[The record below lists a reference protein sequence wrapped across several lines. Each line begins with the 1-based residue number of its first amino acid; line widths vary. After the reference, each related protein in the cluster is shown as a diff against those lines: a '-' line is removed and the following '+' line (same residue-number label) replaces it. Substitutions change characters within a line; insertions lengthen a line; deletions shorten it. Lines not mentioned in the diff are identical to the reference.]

1 MTAASSSQT
10 PWHRSTLAIALVG
23 SVLLWAALP
32 PLAFGWL
39 GWVAPIPWL
48 LLITRDELPGR
59 RPYRALYVAG
69 LVFWLMTI
77 HWLRL
82 PHPAVYAGWIALSA
96 YLAFYLPVFVGL
108 SRVAVH
114 RLHVPLW
121 IAAPVVWTGL
131 ELARAYLLT
140 GFLMASLAHTQV
152 EWTQLIQISDLF
164 GEYGVDFV
172 VMLVAACVV
181 SAFDLKEAATQPA
194 LSNPQSV
201 RRLKFHPLQLMPAVV
216 VLAATLFYGHM
227 RLDEARTAKDESAQ
241 PIRIA
246 LIQGNSQADW
256 KQDAEKQQQ
265 IMEEYIGLSKRA
277 VDESKQ
283 TKDGGQP
290 LDLIV
295 WPETMYRNPLRE
307 FESGYKLPDDITE
320 TTDEIIAADRR
331 MLASLVKHLGTPML
345 VGIDRVR
352 FRNSGTDAN
361 QPSYDAYNCA
371 VLVDASG
378 EIVGT
383 YDKFHLVMFGE
394 YVPFAGWFPILNRL
408 SSLTGSV
415 LAGEGPVALCTGGVC
430 YAPSICY
437 ETVIP
442 HVIRQH
448 VESADVLVNMTND
461 AWYWG
466 SSELDQHLAC
476 GVFRA
481 IESRKPLVIA
491 ANGGLSAWIDH
502 VGRVRAVSTRQQPDI
517 IVANVE
523 RIQKETACLI
533 KDDHCCPCC
542 R

>member
-1 MTAASSSQT
+1 
-10 PWHRSTLAIALVG
+10 
-23 SVLLWAALP
+23 
-32 PLAFGWL
+32 
-39 GWVAPIPWL
+39 
-48 LLITRDELPGR
+48 
-59 RPYRALYVAG
+59 
-69 LVFWLMTI
+69 
-77 HWLRL
+77 
-82 PHPAVYAGWIALSA
+82 
-96 YLAFYLPVFVGL
+96 
-108 SRVAVH
+108 
-114 RLHVPLW
+114 
-121 IAAPVVWTGL
+121 
-131 ELARAYLLT
+131 
-140 GFLMASLAHTQV
+140 
-152 EWTQLIQISDLF
+152 
-164 GEYGVDFV
+164 
-172 VMLVAACVV
+172 
-181 SAFDLKEAATQPA
+181 
-194 LSNPQSV
+194 
-201 RRLKFHPLQLMPAVV
+201 VV

-227 RLDEARTAKDESAQ
+227 RLDEARTAKVESAQ

-256 KQDAEKQQQ
+256 KQDAAKQQQ

-283 TKDGGQP
+283 TKDGAQP

-307 FESGYKLPDDITE
+307 FEPGYKLPDDITE

-331 MLASLVKHLGTPML
+331 MLAALVKHLGTPML

-352 FRNSGTDAN
+352 FRNDSADAN

-394 YVPFAGWFPILNRL
+394 YVPFAGWFPILNRI
-408 SSLTGSV
+408 SSITGSV
-415 LAGEGPVALCTGGVC
+415 LAGDGPGALCAGGVC

-442 HVIRQH
+442 HVMRQH
-448 VESADVLVNMTND
+448 VKSADVLVNMTND

-523 RIQKETACLI
+523 RSAMRPLYRTVGDAFAALCLTACVALAI
-533 KDDHCCPCC
+533 IGYFTRQKPRQPDSAPAA
-542 R
+542 